1 MPNRVNRQ
9 LLEASAGIVFY
20 NDMQFVNAPGAGN
33 DYRLAMDAQPGL
45 ITTSNSGIPAML
57 STYIDPKVIEVLVA
71 PMKAAEILG
80 EEKKGDWITDTL
92 TFPMIEYTGE
102 VSSYGDY
109 SMNGSSGAN
118 ANFPQRQTYHY
129 QTVTQYGEREIERA
143 GLAKLDWVSKL
154 NTASVLVLNKYQ
166 NLTYFFGIS
175 GLQIYG
181 LLNDPRLVSAI
192 SPATKAAGGA
202 TWAAG
207 TALEVYQDVLNLFS
221 QLQTQANGLVSMDEA
236 MTLALSPTV
245 AVNLNKISPYNVNVR
260 QSLKDNFPNMEIVVA
275 PEYATTGGQ
284 LMQMIVKSKEGQET
298 ARCIFTEKLRSHPVI
313 TAESSWRQKK
323 SQGTAGTVIYRPFLI
338 AQMLG
343 L

>member
-1 MPNRVNRQ
+1 MPNRANLQ
-9 LLEASAGIVFY
+9 MLEAAGIVFY
-20 NDMQFVNAPGAGN
+20 GDQQFISAPGAGH

-45 ITTSNSGIPAML
+45 ITTSNSGIPSML

-109 SMNGSSGAN
+109 SMNGSTGAN

-166 NLTYFFGIS
+166 NLSYLFGIS

-181 LLNDPRLVSAI
+181 LLNDPRLVAAI
-192 SPATKAAGGA
+192 TPAAKAAGGVL
-202 TWAAG
+202 WSAG
-207 TALEVYQDVLNLFS
+207 TALEIYQDVVNLFS
-221 QLQTQANGLVSMDEA
+221 QLQTQANGLVSMDDA
-236 MTLALSPTV
+236 MTLVLSPTM
-245 AVNLNKISPYNVNVR
+245 AVNLSKISAFNVNVR
-260 QSLKDNFPNMEIVVA
+260 TSIKDNFPNTEIVVA

-284 LMQMIVKSKEGQET
+284 LMQLIVKSKEGQET
-298 ARCIFTEKLRSHPVI
+298 ARCIFTEKLRAHPVI

>member
-1 MPNRVNRQ
+1 MPNRVNKQ
-9 LLEASAGIVFY
+9 MLEAAGIHFY
-20 NDMQFVNAPGAGN
+20 GDQQFITAPGAGQN
-33 DYRLAMDAQPGL
+33 FLIAQDAQPGL
-45 ITTSNSGIPAML
+45 ITTSNSGIPSML
-57 STYIDPKVIEVLVA
+57 STFIDPKVIEVLVA

-109 SMNGSSGAN
+109 SNNGSSGAN

-143 GLAKLDWVSKL
+143 GLAKLDWVSRL
-154 NTASVLVLNKYQ
+154 NIASVLVLNKYQ
-166 NLTYFFGIS
+166 NLSYFFGIQ
-175 GLQIYG
+175 GLAIYG
-181 LLNDPRLVSAI
+181 LLNDPRLVAAI
-192 SPATKAAGGA
+192 TPATKAAGGV

-207 TALEVYQDVLNLFS
+207 TALEIYQDVLNLFS
-221 QLQTQANGLVSMDEA
+221 QLQSQSNGLVEMTDA
-236 MTLALSPTV
+236 MTLALSPV
-245 AVNLNKISPYNVNVR
+245 AAVNLNKISPFNVNVR
-260 QSLKDNFPNMEIVVA
+260 KSISDNFPNMEIITA

-284 LMQMIVKSKEGQET
+284 LMQMIVKEKEGQET
-298 ARCIFTEKLRSHPVI
+298 ARCIFTEKMRAHPVI